1 MMLIDEKNENFLD
14 GFYKYH
20 VGGNPD
26 VPDDQMAL
34 SESKSK
40 FSMIACTR
48 HTFILGMPSTLKGRP
63 RKQESNE
70 RKISVVCFN
79 FLKQFCCQNKCT
91 VQKPG
96 SESRKVAQECMIR
109 W

>member
-1 MMLIDEKNENFLD
+1 MLIDEKNENFLD

-40 FSMIACTR
+40 FSMIACSR
-48 HTFILGMPSTLKGRP
+48 HTFILDIPPTLKGRP
-63 RKQESNE
+63 
-70 RKISVVCFN
+70 
-79 FLKQFCCQNKCT
+79 LKKEARRLKSIQWL
-91 VQKPG
+91 
-96 SESRKVAQECMIR
+96 I
-109 W
+109 